1 MEVIVIVILVLI
13 AFSALRFVFGFAGK
27 IFSFIFKLVM
37 RLVAILIFLGIVI
50 WTLDHYNVWGFK
62 QDKRLQQALGF
73 EAIKTTSYAQEME

>member
-37 RLVAILIFLGIVI
+37 RLVAILIFLI